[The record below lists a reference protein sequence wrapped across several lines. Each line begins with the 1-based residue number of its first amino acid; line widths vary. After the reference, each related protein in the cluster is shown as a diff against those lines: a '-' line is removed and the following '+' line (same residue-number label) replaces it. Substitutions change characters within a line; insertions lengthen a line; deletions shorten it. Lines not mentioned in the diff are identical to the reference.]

1 MARQSKKVRKQ
12 TTDYLTV
19 VGASNASVSNL
30 RQGCRTEKTDDA
42 VYFISPFGGPVTA
55 SGVAQWKKRKPEMSQ
70 RKPYTTLREDV
81 LKRYPSG
88 RTPGGVSVDDIVQLK
103 LQNTFDTHLDIARE
117 MAGVMRGDM
126 AGYDADPS
134 KFTQSLGCWSG
145 FHAQQMIKSVKRMRG
160 TAKGTYV
167 YLSGWMVAGLRNRW
181 GHLPDQS
188 MHEKTAVAD
197 LIAEIYTSLRQADE
211 VAINDLF
218 KDLKAARNSGDTKAE
233 QDAIA
238 AIDSFESHV
247 VPIIADIDAGF
258 GNEHATYLLAK
269 ELIKAGACCLQIE
282 NQVSDAKQ
290 CGHQDGKVTVPRE
303 DFIEKL
309 RACRLA
315 FEELGVDEGVIVAR
329 TDSLGAGLT
338 QKVPVSNAPGDLASE
353 YIKWLKVEPITDANP
368 ISDGELALYQN
379 GEFVRP
385 VRLPNGLFPFKE
397 GTGRARVVE
406 DCIASLNEGGADLL
420 WIETDTPNVDEIAS
434 MVSEIRKAV
443 PNAKLTYNNSPS
455 FNWTLN
461 LRKQVREQ
469 WIAEGKITEG
479 DYPGGNELMKPDFD
493 ATELGHEADD
503 RLRAFQ
509 TDISARA
516 GVFHN
521 LITLPTFHLT
531 AKSVDELSRG
541 YFGEDKM
548 LAYVSTVQREEIRRG
563 VSAVKH
569 QHEVGSDLG
578 DSFKE
583 MVGGD
588 RALKA
593 GGSANTMNQF
603 AAE

>member
-1 MARQSKKVRKQ
+1 MTSRTTYAEHRQSLAR
-12 TTDYLTV
+12 
-19 VGASNASVSNL
+19 
-30 RQGCRTEKTDDA
+30 
-42 VYFISPFGGPVTA
+42 
-55 SGVAQWKKRKPEMSQ
+55 
-70 RKPYTTLREDV
+70 
-81 LKRYPSG
+81 RYP
-88 RTPGGVSVDDIVQLK
+88 GGEAPAGINLDDIIQLK
-103 LQNTFDTHLDIARE
+103 MQNTFSTHLDIARE
-117 MAGVMRGDM
+117 MAGVMRSDM
-126 AGYDADPS
+126 AAYDADS
-134 KFTQSLGCWSG
+134 SQFTQSLGCWSG
-145 FHAQQMIKSVKRMRG
+145 FHAQQMIKSVKRLRG
-160 TAKGTYV
+160 TTKGAYV

-188 MHEKTAVAD
+188 MHEKTAVVE
-197 LIAEIYTSLRQADE
+197 LIEEIYVSLRQADE

-218 KDLKAARNSGDTKAE
+218 KDLRAAREKGDAAAE
-233 QDAIA
+233 TAAIA
-238 AIDSFESHV
+238 AIDGFETHV

-269 ELIKAGACCLQIE
+269 EMIKAGACCLQIE

-315 FEELGVDEGVIVAR
+315 FEELGVGEGVIVAR

-338 QKVPVSNAPGDLASE
+338 QKIPVSQQPGDLASD
-353 YIKWLKVEPITDANP
+353 YIKWLKTEPIDHENP
-368 ISDGELALYQN
+368 MQDGEVALFRDGQ
-379 GEFVRP
+379 FVRP
-385 VRLPNGLFPFKE
+385 LRMPNGLFAFQDN
-397 GTGRARVVE
+397 TGRARVIE
-406 DCIASLNEGGADLL
+406 DCIANLTQGGADLL

-434 MVSEIRKAV
+434 MVAEIRKVV
-443 PNAKLTYNNSPS
+443 PDAKLTYNNSPS

-461 LRKQVREQ
+461 LRKQVASE
-469 WIAEGKITEG
+469 WIAAGKAKAE
-479 DYPGGNELMKPDFD
+479 DFPGGAGLMSVKYDD
-493 ATELGHEADD
+493 TELGLEANR
-503 RLRAFQ
+503 RLANFQ
-509 TDISARA
+509 VDIAARA

-541 YFGEDKM
+541 YFGEDRM
-548 LAYVSTVQREEIRRG
+548 MAYVNTVQREEIRRG

-578 DSFKE
+578 DTFKE
-583 MVGGD
+583 MVAGD

-593 GGSANTMNQF
+593 GGHANTMNQF

>member
-1 MARQSKKVRKQ
+1 MANRRTYAQVRAE
-12 TTDYLTV
+12 V
-19 VGASNASVSNL
+19 L
-30 RQGCRTEKTDDA
+30 R
-42 VYFISPFGGPVTA
+42 
-55 SGVAQWKKRKPEMSQ
+55 
-70 RKPYTTLREDV
+70 
-81 LKRYPSG
+81 RYPQG
-88 RTPGGVSVDDIVQLK
+88 NVPGGVTVDDIVQLK
-103 LQNTFDTHLDIARE
+103 LQNTYDTHLDIARE
-117 MAGVMRGDM
+117 MAGVMRADM
-126 AGYDADPS
+126 AAYDADAS

-145 FHAQQMIKSVKRMRG
+145 FHAQQMIKAVKRLRG

-197 LIAEIYTSLRQADE
+197 LIQEIYTSLRQADE
-211 VAINDLF
+211 VAMNDLF
-218 KDLKAARNSGDTKAE
+218 KALREARAQGNAVAE
-233 QDAIA
+233 QKAIA
-238 AIDSFESHV
+238 AIDGFESHV

-315 FEELGVDEGVIVAR
+315 FEELGVEQGVIVAR

-338 QKVPVSNAPGDLASE
+338 QKVPVSQRPGDLASQ
-353 YIKWLKVEPITDANP
+353 YIKWLKVEEITSDAP
-368 ISDGELALYQN
+368 LAEGELALFQD
-379 GEFVRP
+379 GRFVRP
-385 VRLPNGLFPFKE
+385 VRMPNGLFAFRE

-406 DCIASLNEGGADLL
+406 DCIANLTQGGADLL

-434 MVSEIRKAV
+434 MVAEIRAVV

-461 LRKQVREQ
+461 LRKQVRAQ
-469 WIAEGKITEG
+469 WLAEGKIQVA
-479 DYPGGNELMKPDFD
+479 DYPDGNELMKADFD
-493 ATELGHEADD
+493 ASPLGLEADA
-503 RLRAFQ
+503 RLKRFQ

-548 LAYVSTVQREEIRRG
+548 LAYVATVQREEIRRG

-578 DSFKE
+578 DTFKE
-583 MVGGD
+583 MVSGE

-593 GGSANTMNQF
+593 GGHANTMNQF

>member
-1 MARQSKKVRKQ
+1 M
-12 TTDYLTV
+12 
-19 VGASNASVSNL
+19 
-30 RQGCRTEKTDDA
+30 TERFTYA
-42 VYFISPFGGPVTA
+42 EHRHLLG
-55 SGVAQWKKRKPEMSQ
+55 R
-70 RKPYTTLREDV
+70 
-81 LKRYPSG
+81 RYPG
-88 RTPGGVSVDDIVQLK
+88 RETAAGIAIDDIIQLK
-103 LQNTFDTHLDIARE
+103 MQNTFSTHLDIARS
-117 MAGVMRGDM
+117 MAKVMRADM
-126 AGYDADPS
+126 ADYDADS
-134 KFTQSLGCWSG
+134 AKFTQSLGCWSG
-145 FHAQQMIKSVKRMRG
+145 FHAQQMIKSVKRLRG
-160 TAKGTYV
+160 TTKGAYV
-167 YLSGWMVAGLRNRW
+167 YLSGWMVAGLRNTW

-188 MHEKTAVAD
+188 MHEKTAVVE
-197 LIAEIYTSLRQADE
+197 LIEEIYVSLRQADE

-218 KDLKAARNSGDTKAE
+218 KVLRAAREAGDEAAE
-233 QDAIA
+233 TAAIA
-238 AIDSFESHV
+238 AIDNFETHV

-269 ELIKAGACCLQIE
+269 EMIKAGACCLQIE

-315 FEELGVDEGVIVAR
+315 FEELGVNDGVIVAR

-338 QKVPVSNAPGDLASE
+338 QKIPVSQHPGDLASD
-353 YIKWLKVEPITDANP
+353 YIKWLKTEAIDHEKPMHEGEVALFR
-368 ISDGELALYQN
+368 DGQ
-379 GEFVRP
+379 FVRP
-385 VRLPNGLFPFKE
+385 LRMPNGLFAFQDN
-397 GTGRARVVE
+397 TGRARVIE
-406 DCIASLNEGGADLL
+406 DCIANLTHGGADLL

-434 MVSEIRKAV
+434 MVAEVRKVV

-461 LRKQVREQ
+461 LRKQVV
-469 WIAEGKITEG
+469 AEWVASGKAKAD
-479 DYPGGNELMKPDFD
+479 DYPDGTGLMAAKFD
-493 ATELGHEADD
+493 DTELGHEADR
-503 RLRAFQ
+503 RLANFQ
-509 TDISARA
+509 VDIAARA

-541 YFGEDKM
+541 YFGEDRM
-548 LAYVSTVQREEIRRG
+548 MAYVNTVQREEIRRG

-578 DSFKE
+578 DTFKE

-593 GGSANTMNQF
+593 GGHANTMNQF